1 MTGRWD
7 IRLRQGDVQF
17 FTVRQLGD
25 QRLPQQGRLPAGLA
39 EGAVQPARRR
49 IATNSGSSSKRLS
62 TSTRVMPALCRSG
75 QQGSKLLAEL
85 TSRPSKGSSR
95 DQQLRIGHQGLTRQG
110 LTRFPVDRYLNR
122 RSSRALMPNCS
133 AAGARSGQGSF
144 TSSWIIS
151 AVVRPV
157 SSSPGLSRSVLLR
170 CHSLLTSFCN
180 CSKERRVTREK
191 VAFAL
196 AAEQGQVACQGPREG
211 GLPLPLL
218 PTNAQL
224 SPAATPV
231 WSIFKV
237 FVSLRR
243 NVPCEICND
252 DMMYPIFC
260 SDVHQGIRL
269 QARNV
274 NGVSITSRE

>member
-1 MTGRWD
+1 
-7 IRLRQGDVQF
+7 
-17 FTVRQLGD
+17 
-25 QRLPQQGRLPAGLA
+25 
-39 EGAVQPARRR
+39 
-49 IATNSGSSSKRLS
+49 
-62 TSTRVMPALCRSG
+62 
-75 QQGSKLLAEL
+75 
-85 TSRPSKGSSR
+85 
-95 DQQLRIGHQGLTRQG
+95 
-110 LTRFPVDRYLNR
+110 
-122 RSSRALMPNCS
+122 MPNCS
-133 AAGARSGQGSF
+133 ARRAQRAGSF

-170 CHSLLTSFCN
+170 CHSSLTSFCN

-191 VAFAL
+191 WLSRWPLSRVRSPARAR
-196 AAEQGQVACQGPREG
+196 ARAD
-211 GLPLPLL
+211 LPLPLL

-224 SPAATPV
+224 SPAATLR

-260 SDVHQGIRL
+260 SDVHQGYDFRRVMSMGS
-269 QARNV
+269 A
-274 NGVSITSRE
+274 